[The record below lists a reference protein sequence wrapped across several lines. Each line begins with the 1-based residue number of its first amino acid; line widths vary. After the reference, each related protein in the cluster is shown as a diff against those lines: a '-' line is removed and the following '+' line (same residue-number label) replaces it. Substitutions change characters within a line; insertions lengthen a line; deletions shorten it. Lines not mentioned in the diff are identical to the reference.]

1 VKGQPA
7 TELKYLPSSDRVTCK
22 SCGDTV
28 VKKNWARHCKAHAR
42 YKDRQCPRGRPSD
55 TGASHLQQRTAKQV
69 KTLVDKV
76 YVAVCTNTSEDVLV
90 RLAEEAA
97 PELTSQEK
105 SICIRTIQTVIQKV
119 KMSWRLQL
127 LVSASWLTIYCQ
139 KYLQWTRRHH
149 TPMRQQLLLLLL
161 LLLYGCWRT

>member
-1 VKGQPA
+1 MSKNMFVKGQPA

-97 PELTSQEK
+97 PELTSQER

-119 KMSWRLQL
+119 KMS
-127 LVSASWLTIYCQ
+127 
-139 KYLQWTRRHH
+139 
-149 TPMRQQLLLLLL
+149 
-161 LLLYGCWRT
+161 